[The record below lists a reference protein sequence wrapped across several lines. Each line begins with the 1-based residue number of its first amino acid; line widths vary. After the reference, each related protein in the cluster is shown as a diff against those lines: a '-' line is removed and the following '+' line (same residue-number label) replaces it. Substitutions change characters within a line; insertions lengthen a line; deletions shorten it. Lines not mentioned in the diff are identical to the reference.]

1 MAEFDSIQERGR
13 ALEEEYFRRKNRE
26 ILDRMQLE
34 ERNEQARREMGAQ
47 IGLDDAEM
55 LRELQKLGFTPETVA
70 LLPLVP
76 VVQVA
81 WADGDVADAERSAI
95 FKVARA
101 RGIAEGSAGYHQL
114 SAWLADRPAPA
125 VFEGATRLIRAVV
138 DSPAA
143 AAEGKLSADELVGY
157 CESIASASGG
167 LFGLKRISSEE
178 RELLSS
184 LATQLRAR

>member
-1 MAEFDSIQERGR
+1 VAEFDSIQERGR

-34 ERNEQARREMGAQ
+34 ARNEQARREMGAQ
-47 IGLDDAEM
+47 IGLDDPEM

-101 RGIAEGSAGYHQL
+101 RGIAEGSAAYHQL
-114 SAWLADRPAPA
+114 AAWLSDRPSPA
-125 VFEGATRLIRAVV
+125 VFDGATRLIRAVV

-143 AAEGKLSADELVGY
+143 ATEGKLSADELVGY

-178 RELLSS
+178 RDLLSS
-184 LATQLRAR
+184 LAAQLRSR